1 MKTLKFLVVL
11 VLSAAL
17 AAAESPIR
25 IVDTLADLEQLYPN
39 IEQPTVIVRG
49 RLVRDDFSPSRIYYW
64 NPDNTAATND
74 SVRPVRMG
82 IGRWVYSTNAT
93 FIGTMTIGET
103 NLLNVLRLKGFSFG
117 SSGILMERN
126 GVGTNGIS
134 IAGGIVNFRREDPG
148 VSRFIATVADTDTT
162 ASLYLGGNAYTG
174 FSTGR
179 VGNIFAPGVDTSTTN
194 ENKGGGDLLIHSA
207 TGTGTGAVSRIAFRV
222 PAPYTNASGGL
233 VAQSWVTMG
242 EFKWPAYPNTTNSN
256 TAFRL
261 FYLKDLG
268 GGLSSTQAIR
278 LNITNE
284 AGILRPFFSEE

>member
-1 MKTLKFLVVL
+1 MRKTLAILLTVA
-11 VLSAAL
+11 SAVAYGD
-17 AAAESPIR
+17 SIR
-25 IVDTLADLEQLYPN
+25 VVDTLADLDQLYPN
-39 IEQPTVIVRG
+39 IEQPTAIVRG
-49 RLVRDDFSPSRIYYW
+49 RLVRDDFSPPRIYFW
-64 NPDNTAATND
+64 NPDSTSSTND
-74 SVRPVRMG
+74 SVRPVRLG
-82 IGRWVYSTNAT
+82 VGRWVFSTNAT
-93 FIGTMTIGET
+93 VLGTMTIGET
-103 NLLNVLRLKGFSFG
+103 NLLNVLRLKGFAFG

-174 FSTGR
+174 FTTGR

-207 TGTGTGAVSRIAFRV
+207 AGTGTGAVSRIAFRV

-233 VAQSWVTMG
+233 TAQSWVTMG

-284 AGILRPFFSEE
+284 SGILRPFFSEE